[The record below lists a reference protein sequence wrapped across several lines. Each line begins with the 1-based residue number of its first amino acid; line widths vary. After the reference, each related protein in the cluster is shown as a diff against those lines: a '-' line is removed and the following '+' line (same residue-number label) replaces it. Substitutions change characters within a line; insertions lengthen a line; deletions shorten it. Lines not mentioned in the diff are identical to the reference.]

1 MHDVKWIRE
10 NVVEF
15 DQALNKRGL
24 EPISSK
30 ILEMDEN
37 KRQLVTLIQKL
48 QAARKDKAAAIAK
61 YANTNHPELRNLKRD
76 ANHIKEKLIEL
87 EAKLD
92 NEIELDNILM
102 TLPNLPAADVPFGK
116 DEEQNIEVKK
126 WGSIRK
132 FDFNP
137 KAHFEI
143 GEALKM
149 MDFEQTAVI
158 SGSRFVTLKSMLAKL
173 ERAIANF
180 MLDLHTNNFAYQ
192 EISPPLLVRDA
203 AMYGTGQLPKLADES
218 FVTTD
223 GYRLIPTSEV
233 SLTNLVANMILDE
246 NILPLRFVA
255 YTPCFRS
262 EAGAAGKDT
271 RGMVRLHQF
280 SKVELVSVTKPD
292 SSEEEHQ
299 RMLSVAEEVLQQL
312 KLPYRVMLLCSGD
325 MGFSA
330 KKTYDLEVWLPSQN
344 KYREISSC
352 SNCGDFQAR
361 RMKTRYITDASTRE
375 KSFVHTLNG
384 SALAVGRTM
393 VAILENYQQEDGS
406 IDIPEVLVPYMGGI
420 KKISI

>member
-48 QAARKDKAAAIAK
+48 QAARKDKAASIAK

-87 EAKLD
+87 ESKLD

-102 TLPNLPAADVPFGK
+102 TLPNLPASDVPFGK
-116 DEEQNIEVKK
+116 DEEQNVEIKK

-280 SKVELVSVTKPD
+280 SKVELVSITKPD

-312 KLPYRVMLLCSGD
+312 KIPYRVMLLCSGD

-361 RMKTRYITDASTRE
+361 RMKTRYITDVSTRE

-406 IDIPEVLVPYMGGI
+406 IDIPEVLIPYMGGI

>member
-10 NVVEF
+10 NVLKF
-15 DQALNKRGL
+15 DQALNKRGI

-30 ILEMDEN
+30 ILEMDEH

-76 ANHIKEKLIEL
+76 ANHIKEKLVEL
-87 EAKLD
+87 DAKLE

-102 TLPNLPAADVPFGK
+102 TLPNMAAEDVPFGK
-116 DEEQNIEVKK
+116 DEEQNIEIKK
-126 WGSIRK
+126 WGTIRK
-132 FDFNP
+132 FDFDP

-180 MLDLHTNNFAYQ
+180 MLDLHTNKFGYQ

-203 AMYGTGQLPKLADES
+203 AMYGTGQLPKLAEES

-246 NILPLRFVA
+246 NILPLRFTA

-262 EAGAAGKDT
+262 EAGASGKDT

-280 SKVELVSVTKPD
+280 SKVELVSITRPSD
-292 SSEEEHQ
+292 SEEEHQ
-299 RMLSVAEEVLQQL
+299 RMLSIAEEVLQQL
-312 KLPYRVMLLCSGD
+312 NIPYRVMLLCSGD
-325 MGFSA
+325 MGFCA

-361 RMKTRYITDASTRE
+361 RMKTRYISDVSSRE

-393 VAILENYQQEDGS
+393 VAILENYQQKDGS
-406 IDIPEVLVPYMGGI
+406 ITIPEVLIPYMGGI
-420 KKISI
+420 TKISV